1 MYVPFSLPRLE
12 EKNTRICWRHAL
24 VVVSRTGKEKKKLT
38 LKATQKKREKEKFKQ
53 KKKKVIASHRN
64 LTRSMC

>member
-1 MYVPFSLPRLE
+1 MCRFLFHGSKRRTREFVGVMRLLLFPGR
-12 EKNTRICWRHAL
+12 EK
-24 VVVSRTGKEKKKLT
+24 KKKKLT

-53 KKKKVIASHRN
+53 KKKKVIALHRN